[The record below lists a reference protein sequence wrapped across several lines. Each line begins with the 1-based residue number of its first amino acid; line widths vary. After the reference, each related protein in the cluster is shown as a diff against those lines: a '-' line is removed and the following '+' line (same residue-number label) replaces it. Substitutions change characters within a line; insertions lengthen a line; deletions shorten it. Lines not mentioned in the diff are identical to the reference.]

1 VRRHLPLLAALA
13 ALAAPTAAHAGQ
25 RFPLGPGTDPH
36 VVVEPT
42 GGTAHVVWQQDN
54 ATMECNVPRGTTSC
68 TPQVVN
74 MGLPADKPEADRP
87 WILRA
92 PDGTLYIYMARYV
105 RNDAYLS
112 RSTDGGVTWST
123 GIPVYKATTDA
134 IVGTDKTEPVLFP
147 DGQVTIASFNGGGNV
162 FAARLDGADAAGG
175 PVAALPSISPGH
187 FNYDIQVVPTSDG
200 GMFGVAHDG
209 PAWFWKMTPGADP
222 SLSSSWSAPA
232 QFTDAADETR
242 VASGSGGTYV
252 LTVEPGGTFRHV
264 LIRRLSDADFG
275 PPVEAESQQGY
286 ITDLTEG
293 PSGTV
298 AGVWR
303 TNGSDPNNRLR
314 FSTSKD
320 GSAFDTVT
328 ITRGTDIFFDLDV
341 SIASDDKGFAVW
353 QGDDKTINM
362 TSTDPIVDANAP
374 PGTGT
379 SVVHYPQGTITLG
392 GVKGCVRPGGS
403 TRVRLGF
410 KRAKKKGNVWIK
422 PFRVDFSVA
431 GKLVRKVTRAPFF
444 ATIKVRPQA
453 AKGSFVELRA
463 RAFIK
468 VHHGKTPKKSVRV
481 RIPVCA

>member
-1 VRRHLPLLAALA
+1 V
-13 ALAAPTAAHAGQ
+13 
-25 RFPLGPGTDPH
+25 
-36 VVVEPT
+36 
-42 GGTAHVVWQQDN
+42 
-54 ATMECNVPRGTTSC
+54 AT
-68 TPQVVN
+68 
-74 MGLPADKPEADRP
+74 
-87 WILRA
+87 
-92 PDGTLYIYMARYV
+92 
-105 RNDAYLS
+105 
-112 RSTDGGVTWST
+112 
-123 GIPVYKATTDA
+123 
-134 IVGTDKTEPVLFP
+134 
-147 DGQVTIASFNGGGNV
+147 
-162 FAARLDGADAAGG
+162 
-175 PVAALPSISPGH
+175 LPSIGPGH
-187 FNYDIQVVPTSDG
+187 FNFDIQVVPTSDG

-209 PAWFWKMTPGADP
+209 PAWFWKMTPGTDP
-222 SLSSSWSAPA
+222 SLSASWSAPA

-242 VASGSGGTYV
+242 VASGSGGAYV

-264 LIRRLSDADFG
+264 LIRKLSDADFG

-286 ITDLTEG
+286 ISDLTEG

-303 TNGSDPNNRLR
+303 TNGNDPNNRLR

-320 GSAFDTVT
+320 GSAFNTVT

-353 QGDDKTINM
+353 EGDDKTINM

-374 PGTGT
+374 EGTGT
-379 SVVHYPQGTITLG
+379 STVTYPQGTITLG

-453 AKGSFVELRA
+453 AKGSFVEVRA